1 MIRCIKALPRRVSLL
16 ITLRIFRAT
25 GTISV
30 SSENH
35 EEQDRC
41 TTSVPLHGFFA
52 MEEAVDDFDAL
63 PEGAALFGRLLLATA
78 CATRH
83 RHAFG
88 KGRSG
93 SRTVA
98 LI

>member
-1 MIRCIKALPRRVSLL
+1 
-16 ITLRIFRAT
+16 
-25 GTISV
+25 
-30 SSENH
+30 
-35 EEQDRC
+35 
-41 TTSVPLHGFFA
+41 
-52 MEEAVDDFDAL
+52 MEEAVDNFDAF

-83 RHAFG
+83 RHAVG

-93 SRTVA
+93 SRTVG

>member
-1 MIRCIKALPRRVSLL
+1 
-16 ITLRIFRAT
+16 
-25 GTISV
+25 
-30 SSENH
+30 
-35 EEQDRC
+35 
-41 TTSVPLHGFFA
+41 
-52 MEEAVDDFDAL
+52 MEEAVDNFDAF